1 MIRRSNL
8 IMPVNRPKF
17 VAKSWTRGA
26 DIITLDLEDAV
37 IESEK
42 AAARGFVRD
51 AITVAGQGGS
61 VVAVRINNTD
71 SAMEDLEASVFPG
84 LGLIRIPKVEDAET
98 LIRIEQRISELE
110 KERGLEEN
118 SVGVTLSFETALGFV
133 CMDKLISASKRT
145 VAIGLGTEDFT
156 KDLGIELQDPS
167 ILNYPK
173 FYTVIMARAHNV
185 MPTGLVGSL
194 ANFRDLDG
202 MFALARKSYAFGFRG
217 AGCIH
222 PDQVAV
228 LNRAFAPQPEEVEH
242 ARAVIE
248 VYEEARRKG
257 QGSASLN
264 GSMIDLPVVKRAERV
279 LKIQTEIEAY
289 DAHKRA
295 CMEKALANAERSKD
309 A

>member
-1 MIRRSNL
+1 
-8 IMPVNRPKF
+8 MPVNRPKF

-26 DIITLDLEDAV
+26 DLITLDLEDAV
-37 IESEK
+37 AESEK
-42 AAARGFVRD
+42 ADARSYVRD
-51 AITVAGQGGS
+51 AIAVAGQGGAC
-61 VVAVRINNTD
+61 VAVRINNTD
-71 SAMEDLEASVFPG
+71 GAMEDLEASVFPG
-84 LGLIRIPKVEDAET
+84 LGLIRIPKVEDTEK
-98 LIRIEQRISELE
+98 LVRIEQRIAELE

-133 CMDKLISASKRT
+133 CMDRLLSASRRT

-156 KDLGIELQDPS
+156 KDLGIELEDPS
-167 ILNYPK
+167 VLNYPK

-185 MPTGLVGSL
+185 MPTGLIGSL

-228 LNRAFAPQPEEVEH
+228 LNRAFAPQPEEIEH
-242 ARAVIE
+242 ARAVIAA
-248 VYEEARRKG
+248 YEEAKAKG
-257 QGSASLN
+257 QGATSLN
-264 GSMIDLPVVKRAERV
+264 GSMIDLPVVRRAERI
-279 LKIQTEIEAY
+279 LKVQAEIDAF

-295 CMEKALANAERSKD
+295 CMEKALAKAEGSGK